1 MVEHVDA
8 LPRSEDADNLSDDF
22 PTNTMPYV
30 ISASAGTGKTT
41 QLLQD
46 ILLDLLNRN
55 ADEAHSSIRES
66 LIITFTVAAAAEI
79 RRRLEQNLQYA
90 ILYARR
96 NHGCQPGSLGAL
108 GYGLSI
114 RWRRQRTGAYD
125 SARLPPCANRI
136 LRCLERSANR
146 ANQHY

>member
-66 LIITFTVAAAAEI
+66 LII
-79 RRRLEQNLQYA
+79 
-90 ILYARR
+90 
-96 NHGCQPGSLGAL
+96 GSVKPAL
-108 GYGLSI
+108 
-114 RWRRQRTGAYD
+114 T
-125 SARLPPCANRI
+125 
-136 LRCLERSANR
+136 
-146 ANQHY
+146 

>member
-79 RRRLEQNLQYA
+79 RRRLEQTCSTPFCMRGA
-90 ILYARR
+90 IMDASRV
-96 NHGCQPGSLGAL
+96 HSCSW
-108 GYGLSI
+108 I
-114 RWRRQRTGAYD
+114 RTI
-125 SARLPPCANRI
+125 N
-136 LRCLERSANR
+136 
-146 ANQHY
+146 

>member
-66 LIITFTVAAAAEI
+66 LIITFTVAAAG
-79 RRRLEQNLQYA
+79 
-90 ILYARR
+90 R
-96 NHGCQPGSLGAL
+96 NSPALGTEPAVRHSVCAAQSWMPAGFTRAL

>member
-46 ILLDLLNRN
+46 ILSLL
-55 ADEAHSSIRES
+55 HTLISSE
-66 LIITFTVAAAAEI
+66 
-79 RRRLEQNLQYA
+79 
-90 ILYARR
+90 
-96 NHGCQPGSLGAL
+96 
-108 GYGLSI
+108 
-114 RWRRQRTGAYD
+114 
-125 SARLPPCANRI
+125 
-136 LRCLERSANR
+136 
-146 ANQHY
+146 